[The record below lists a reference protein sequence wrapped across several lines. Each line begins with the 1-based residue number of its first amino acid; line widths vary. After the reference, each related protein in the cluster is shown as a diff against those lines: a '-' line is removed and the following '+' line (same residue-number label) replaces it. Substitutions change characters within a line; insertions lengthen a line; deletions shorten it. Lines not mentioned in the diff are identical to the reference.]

1 MAKAGKGASA
11 GPMNTLEIEI
21 AIAALHSTGDFQVLR
36 RLDLER
42 ETRFAR
48 GRTCE
53 GRVAICLDTET
64 TGFDPEKDKVIE
76 LGMVAFEYLP
86 ESGEI
91 TRVLGRYNG
100 FEDPGF
106 PLPQE
111 IVEITGITDD
121 MVRGQRFDDAEV
133 QALVASASL
142 IIAHNAAFDRKFV
155 EARFPMFRETSWGC
169 TVSQVDWKAERISS
183 RSLDYLLFK
192 ICGLTIHA
200 HRALDDAE
208 GVLGLLLGRLPVT
221 DAPVFQALLKNAQQT
236 TSRLSAVGAPFD
248 KKDILKERGYR
259 WSDGTQGN
267 SKAWWRD
274 VPHHEESQELEYL
287 AREIYPRGN
296 ADAVQI
302 KRIDAITRFSVRE

>member
-1 MAKAGKGASA
+1 
-11 GPMNTLEIEI
+11 
-21 AIAALHSTGDFQVLR
+21 VLR

-48 GRTCE
+48 SRTSE

-64 TGFDPEKDKVIE
+64 TGFDPSQDKVIE

-86 ESGEI
+86 DSGEI

-111 IVEITGITDD
+111 IREITGISDD

-133 QALVASASL
+133 KALAASASL

-155 EARFPMFRETSWGC
+155 EARFPWFRDTSWAC

-221 DAPVFQALLKNAQQT
+221 DLPVFQALLHNAQQT

-248 KKDILKERGYR
+248 KKDLLKERGYR
-259 WSDGTQGN
+259 WSDGSQGM

-274 VPHHEESQELEYL
+274 VPYHEESQELEYL

-302 KRIDAITRFSVRE
+302 KRIDAQARFSVRE